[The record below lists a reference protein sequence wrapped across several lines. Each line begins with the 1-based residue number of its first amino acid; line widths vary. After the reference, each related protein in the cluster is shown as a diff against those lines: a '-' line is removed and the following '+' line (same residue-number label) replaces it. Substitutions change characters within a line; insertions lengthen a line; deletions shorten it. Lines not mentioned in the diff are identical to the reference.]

1 VSIRH
6 INKQKSNIMTHQ
18 VKRFYKG
25 ELFTLTVRGNDL
37 AYAHNEEGYVVCNPK
52 LLHLLANL

>member
-1 VSIRH
+1 
-6 INKQKSNIMTHQ
+6 MTHQ